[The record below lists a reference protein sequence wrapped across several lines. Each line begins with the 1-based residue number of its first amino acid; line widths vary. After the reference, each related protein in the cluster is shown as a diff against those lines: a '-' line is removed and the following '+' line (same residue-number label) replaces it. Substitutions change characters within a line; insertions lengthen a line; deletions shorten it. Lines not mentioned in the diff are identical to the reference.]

1 VLELQVPD
9 LVDLTN
15 IGVAIEPKASRTANA
30 RKTRKYGSAM
40 PSFQIANIKNAATD
54 AMTAIVAR

>member
-1 VLELQVPD
+1 MLELQVLD

-30 RKTRKYGSAM
+30 RKALKNGSAM
-40 PSFQIANIKNAATD
+40 PSFQMANMKNAATD
-54 AMTAIVAR
+54 AMTAIVTR